1 MISFLQALWEH
12 SFLQLSLIVTL
23 AACISGAL
31 MGTYVVVR
39 RISFLAGAIGHTV
52 LGGLGICLY
61 LQRVHG
67 LWWCDPWWGA
77 LIAALATSALL
88 SWIEGRFQQRAD
100 ALIGVLWA
108 SGMALGI
115 ICLHLTPGSQSETL
129 GFLFGNVL
137 WVAQGD
143 LWLLLA
149 LNALL
154 LFALIGLHPRLVCL
168 CFDED
173 QARLQGI
180 PTKALS
186 QALLLLIGLT
196 TVVLTAVVG
205 SVLVMALLTIPP
217 SISALLTR
225 RISSMLMCAAAV
237 AVTIGASGMA
247 ISYPLDWPPGATI
260 AILAGMSYGLVLLG
274 RQLMPTIFK
283 RLRQLQG
290 GACS

>member
-1 MISFLQALWEH
+1 MSSFLLALWEH
-12 SFLQLSLIVTL
+12 DFLKLSLIVTL

-31 MGTYVVVR
+31 VGTYVVVR

-61 LQRVHG
+61 LQRVHH

-88 SWIEGRFQQRAD
+88 SWIETRFQQRAD
-100 ALIGVLWA
+100 AIIGVLWA
-108 SGMALGI
+108 TGMALGI
-115 ICLHLTPGSQSETL
+115 ICLHLTPGSQAETL

-137 WVAQGD
+137 WVAPGD

-149 LNALL
+149 LNGLLILALM
-154 LFALIGLHPRLVCL
+154 GLHPRLVCL
-168 CFDED
+168 CFDEN
-173 QARLQGI
+173 QARLQGV
-180 PTKALS
+180 PTRLLS
-186 QALLLLIGLT
+186 QVLLLLIGLT

-217 SISALLTR
+217 SIAAIATR
-225 RISSMLMCAAAV
+225 RMSSMIMCAATVAV
-237 AVTIGASGMA
+237 AIGYSGMA

-260 AILAGMSYGLVLLG
+260 TILAGVSYGIALLG
-274 RQLMPTIFK
+274 RHIISKLQRQTISR
-283 RLRQLQG
+283 RLQNL
-290 GACS
+290 